1 MSSQDADT
9 TRPEASIIVVTHN
22 NESLIA
28 DCLRSVDTA
37 IRINRYETVVVDNAS
52 SDGTLAAIPAD
63 VRPPQVIALDS
74 NVGFAAANNVGIQ
87 ASRGRLIVLV
97 NSDAFPDPDSIDRL
111 IQAIDELPNAGIV
124 GGRLRYPGGAQQ
136 PSVGQFP
143 SLLGGLWVALF
154 LHRLPLA
161 SRAGIGISVHPSL
174 YRSRRA
180 VDWVTAAFCVARRD
194 AGPLPTDAFMYGEDV
209 AWALACR
216 RAGLE
221 VWLEPGATAVHI
233 LRASV
238 DQSQNPGFAQRRR
251 VQFELEWF
259 ADRGQ
264 PAQLAARGVLAIH
277 ALVRLALYGG
287 LGTLRGRRDRRI
299 GEDTALLRAALAR
312 RRPRRDPLRT
322 GPPENPIL

>member
-9 TRPEASIIVVTHN
+9 TRPEASVIVVTHN

-28 DCLRSVDTA
+28 DCLRSIDAA

-63 VRPPQVIALDS
+63 VRPPHVIALDS

-87 ASRGRLIVLV
+87 VSRGRLIVLV

-251 VQFELEWF
+251 VQFEVEWF
-259 ADRGQ
+259 AKGRRLA
-264 PAQLAARGVLAIH
+264 PIAARVVLVVH
-277 ALVRLALYGG
+277 ALVRLIIYGLPAL
-287 LGTLRGRRDRRI
+287 LRRRSDQRVVEQR
-299 GEDTALLRAALAR
+299 ALLRAAISKEPAK
-312 RRPRRDPLRT
+312 P
-322 GPPENPIL
+322 